1 MLKMRRGS
9 AACAQTQQGATA
21 RTSEVADCGPDGVR
35 LCAQHVGNLSVVVLG
50 LLRWLELRRQDETLS
65 SLHRRDIGLAGR
77 WLLADHAVQLGRY
90 MHTRDLL
97 LRHRHR
103 QICGRVS
110 TARRARPPRRS
121 PSSPPCSAW
130 RSSNTGSWCC
140 RCLSK
145 RCGAGV
151 CDHARRAPPT
161 GSAPRPETPVFTHG
175 APRRGA

>member
-9 AACAQTQQGATA
+9 AACPQTQQGATA
-21 RTSEVADCGPDGVR
+21 RTSEVADCGPDSVR

-121 PSSPPCSAW
+121 PSSRQRTMHFQYQTCFTSSRLLCSPTLSCWTPGWPSAGSGKAAASMTTSTPSH
-130 RSSNTGSWCC
+130 SS
-140 RCLSK
+140 
-145 RCGAGV
+145 
-151 CDHARRAPPT
+151 
-161 GSAPRPETPVFTHG
+161 
-175 APRRGA
+175 